1 MQALNSARRGLV
13 LEEAVQGGDNARGDV
28 VDPDAGTG
36 ALVRV
41 RREERSVVW
50 VCFFEVFEDDG
61 GFVERLGGVG

>member
-1 MQALNSARRGLV
+1 M
-13 LEEAVQGGDNARGDV
+13 QGGDNARGDV